1 MKNDFYW
8 LIKHFDNEMLDHIRS
23 HFDMKSGTEFMNA
36 FSQLQDEAI
45 QLHNA
50 GVPADSEEGQKFAK
64 NYWKMITVFTDG
76 DISMLSKLV
85 EFGQSEEIDSKWKE
99 KQDLANIFVEQA
111 LDVYF
116 TKLGVDPFEKD
127 GE

>member
-1 MKNDFYW
+1 
-8 LIKHFDNEMLDHIRS
+8 
-23 HFDMKSGTEFMNA
+23 MKSGTEFMNA

-50 GVPADSEEGQKFAK
+50 GVPADSEEGQKFAQ
-64 NYWKMITVFTDG
+64 NYWKMITEFTDG